1 MKISLFI
8 LLTVLITMNIA
19 LARKVGETEITTDDG
34 IEVFQNEKY
43 YLLNT
48 NVKIVS
54 DSFKLSGDKIKIFF
68 NNDLYDIN
76 IIDGEVNIK
85 LESEIYK
92 INANSEKLIFKVENE
107 EINLQGLNSRLIT
120 DEIEM
125 FSDEEINVNNS
136 NGNFYIN
143 GLNSALKS
151 DTVLIQGKKI
161 EGVFDNSQDTKE
173 IIILNVFDEDLAY
186 TKTNNTDMYAN
197 IINYNRKNSLIELEN
212 NVKIIRDGEIIT
224 GDYGTL
230 NMDTNSY
237 KVKSKDSKKVKVI
250 ISNQDE

>member
-76 IIDGEVNIK
+76 IIDGEGNIK

-151 DTVLIQGKKI
+151 DTVLIRGKKI
-161 EGVFDNSQDTKE
+161 EGVFNNYENTKE
-173 IIILNVFDEDLAY
+173 IIILKVFDEDIAY
-186 TKTNNTDMYAN
+186 TKTNNTEMYAN
-197 IINYNRKNSLIELEN
+197 IINYNKNNSLIELEN

-230 NMDTNSY
+230 NMETNSY

>member
-1 MKISLFI
+1 MKISFFI
-8 LLTVLITMNIA
+8 FLIVLITINVAI
-19 LARKVGETEITTDDG
+19 ARKVGETEITTDDG

-54 DSFKLSGDKIKIFF
+54 DTFKLSGDKIKIFF

-76 IIDGEVNIK
+76 IIDGEGNIK

-92 INANSEKLIFKVENE
+92 INAISEKLLFKVENE

-143 GLNSALKS
+143 GLNSVLKS
-151 DTVLIQGKKI
+151 DNVLIRGKK
-161 EGVFDNSQDTKE
+161 
-173 IIILNVFDEDLAY
+173 
-186 TKTNNTDMYAN
+186 
-197 IINYNRKNSLIELEN
+197 
-212 NVKIIRDGEIIT
+212 
-224 GDYGTL
+224 
-230 NMDTNSY
+230 
-237 KVKSKDSKKVKVI
+237 
-250 ISNQDE
+250 